1 MFLPKSARFWLILGH
16 FWCFLAQTQQS
27 KFVNWQMDAE
37 YRGADFTAALT
48 LGNPDVLMGSGE
60 LGRGKKPQNCPN
72 LPKICIFHPKISTLN
87 WSPEWEEQNETQK
100 LGKFPFLT
108 PKLVDFG
115 VFDLKMEDFRIAQI
129 CPKFAFFT
137 PKFDLK
143 SEPRMGGAK

>member
-60 LGRGKKPQNCPN
+60 LGGGKNAN
-72 LPKICIFHPKISTLN
+72 
-87 WSPEWEEQNETQK
+87 
-100 LGKFPFLT
+100 
-108 PKLVDFG
+108 
-115 VFDLKMEDFRIAQI
+115 IAEI
-129 CPKFAFFT
+129 CPKSAFFT
-137 PKFDLK
+137 PKFG
-143 SEPRMGGAK
+143 P